1 VDYGDLLTLMG
12 SFGQRFVAAF
22 CPPAPALAPATA
34 TPTATMTPTAPAT
47 AMAAPDPA
55 AVGQAPAI
63 VNETDTELAAAE
75 PVASEAAAGAA
86 NQAVLTADE
95 AISTANQAVLT
106 ANDAVLP
113 ADQPIATADDRGR
126 VDANADALAMSAA
139 AALADTQPAL
149 TVPASEGSTILN
161 LAEAGVSLPAKL
173 AGLLQPS
180 LGAVA
185 VTAGNFDVL
194 AGLTTAPALSEMSLG
209 TDGAFA
215 VDLLLLRPVDLD
227 VLPLPL

>member
-22 CPPAPALAPATA
+22 CPPAPALAPSTA

-55 AVGQAPAI
+55 AAGQAPAI

-86 NQAVLTADE
+86 NQAVLTAD
-95 AISTANQAVLT
+95 
-106 ANDAVLP
+106 
-113 ADQPIATADDRGR
+113 DRGR

-149 TVPASEGSTILN
+149 TVPTSEGSTILN

-194 AGLTTAPALSEMSLG
+194 AGLTTAHALSEMSLG